1 MKKKQGIIILSAFFI
16 IISTIL
22 LINKPS
28 YAALS
33 PTTNYCPEEIYIKGS
48 TETLSLVPN
57 ITLPKNLNI
66 TNTSGTSLENTAITY
81 SRDTILAD
89 SKYEK
94 DYESAFGYFIPTF
107 TSNPT
112 ENRYYQQLFAWWV
125 DDIWNEDDYNL
136 TKEEKD
142 TIKESENGKKLVEKI
157 EEYQKYND
165 WTYSEDAY
173 STPLTLDEIDTSK
186 ITYTVTNDYIETS
199 LITPDCTKGYSY
211 LFTNYQVEVP
221 SQVIVVDKNGKEQK
235 EFARGEGFKLRIPI
249 SSIKNNQASF
259 QATIIGKSTFDIWGS
274 YYLEGEEPTPV
285 STENSRIAV
294 VSSPQ
299 ILVNCGKQEE
309 LEGFEELSFNYTE
322 EVGNLEIQVI
332 DAETKENLID
342 AEIVIYDQAGNIVY
356 RYKTTESKINVT
368 LPVGTYTIK
377 QIVTP
382 PNYQARETTITLDV
396 TKDQKA
402 VAVLENV
409 QLISVPNTL
418 KTTTTI
424 TMIGIIVVLVGVAII
439 LSIITKRK
447 KLQKM

>member
-1 MKKKQGIIILSAFFI
+1 MRKKQGIIILSAFFI

-28 YAALS
+28 YAAAG
-33 PTTNYCPEEIYIKGS
+33 PVTNYCPEEIYIKAS
-48 TETLSLVPN
+48 PETLSLVPN
-57 ITLPKNLNI
+57 ITIPKNLNI

-81 SRDTILAD
+81 IRDTKLTD
-89 SKYEK
+89 SKYVK
-94 DYESAFGYFIPTF
+94 SYESAFNYLIPTF

-112 ENRYYQQLFAWWV
+112 ENRYYQQLFAWWMS
-125 DDIWNEDDYNL
+125 DLETGYDNNL
-136 TKEEKD
+136 TKEEKE
-142 TIKESENGKKLVEKI
+142 TIKESENAKKLVEKV

-165 WTYSEDAY
+165 WTYSEDSY
-173 STPLTLDEIDTSK
+173 STSLTLDEIDTSK

-199 LITPDCTKGYSY
+199 LITPDCTKDYSY

-221 SQVIVVDKNGKEQK
+221 VRVIVVDKNGKEQK

-259 QATIIGKSTFDIWGS
+259 QATIIGKSILDIWGTYEIS
-274 YYLEGEEPTPV
+274 EES
-285 STENSRIAV
+285 STQSTRALILPSV
-294 VSSPQ
+294 V
-299 ILVNCGKQEE
+299 VNCGKQEE
-309 LEGFEELSFNYTE
+309 LEEFEELNFNYTE

-409 QLISVPNTL
+409 QLISVPDTL

-424 TMIGIIVVLVGVAII
+424 TMIGITIALLGIVII
-439 LSIITKRK
+439 GTILFKKKKRYK
-447 KLQKM
+447 

>member
-1 MKKKQGIIILSAFFI
+1 MRKKQGIIILSAFFI

-28 YAALS
+28 YAAVS
-33 PTTNYCPEEIYIKGS
+33 PGTNYCPEEIFVKAS

-81 SRDTILAD
+81 SRDTMITD

-94 DYESAFGYFIPTF
+94 VYESNYLIPTF

-125 DDIWNEDDYNL
+125 DDIRNEDDYNL
-136 TKEEKD
+136 TKEEKEA
-142 TIKESENGKKLVEKI
+142 IKVSENGKKVAEKL

-165 WTYSEDAY
+165 WIYSEDAY
-173 STPLTLDEIDTSK
+173 SPPILDEIDTSK

-199 LITPDCTKGYSY
+199 LITPNCTNDYSY
-211 LFTNYQVEVP
+211 MFTNYQVEVP

-235 EFARGEGFKLRIPI
+235 EFVRGEGFKLRIPI

-259 QATIIGKSTFDIWGS
+259 QATIIGKSTFDIWGKYEIS
-274 YYLEGEEPTPV
+274 EE
-285 STENSRIAV
+285 STTQSTRGIGI
-294 VSSPQ
+294 SSSV

-309 LEGFEELSFNYTE
+309 LGEFEELSFNYTE

-424 TMIGIIVVLVGVAII
+424 TMIGITIALLGIVII
-439 LSIITKRK
+439 GTILFKKKKRYK
-447 KLQKM
+447 

>member
-28 YAALS
+28 YAAVS
-33 PTTNYCPEEIYIKGS
+33 PGTNYCPEEIFVKAS

-66 TNTSGTSLENTAITY
+66 TNTSGTNLENTAITY
-81 SRDTILAD
+81 TRDTKLTN
-89 SKYEK
+89 SKYVTIREG
-94 DYESAFGYFIPTF
+94 FLPIPSF

-112 ENRYYQQLFAWWV
+112 ENRYYQQLFAWWLN
-125 DDIWNEDDYNL
+125 DLGTDADNNL

-199 LITPDCTKGYSY
+199 LITPDCTKDYSY
-211 LFTNYQVEVP
+211 MFTNYQVEVP

-259 QATIIGKSTFDIWGS
+259 QATIIGKSTFDIWGE
-274 YYLEGEEPTPV
+274 YDLEES
-285 STENSRIAV
+285 STHSTRALIQPSV
-294 VSSPQ
+294 
-299 ILVNCGKQEE
+299 LVNCGKQEE
-309 LEGFEELSFNYTE
+309 LEGFEELNFNYTE

>member
-1 MKKKQGIIILSAFFI
+1 MRKKQGIIILSAFFI

-28 YAALS
+28 YAAVS
-33 PTTNYCPEEIYIKGS
+33 PGTNYCPEEIFVKAS

-81 SRDTILAD
+81 SRDTMITD

-94 DYESAFGYFIPTF
+94 VYESNYLIPTF

-125 DDIWNEDDYNL
+125 DDIRNEDDYNL
-136 TKEEKD
+136 TKEEKEA
-142 TIKESENGKKLVEKI
+142 IKVSENGKKVAEKL

-165 WTYSEDAY
+165 WIYSDEADNI
-173 STPLTLDEIDTSK
+173 SVPTLDEIDTSK

-199 LITPDCTKGYSY
+199 LITPDCTKDYSY
-211 LFTNYQVEVP
+211 IFTNYQVEVP

-235 EFARGEGFKLRIPI
+235 EFVRGEGFKLRIPI

-259 QATIIGKSTFDIWGS
+259 QATIIGKFTFDIWGKYEIS
-274 YYLEGEEPTPV
+274 EE
-285 STENSRIAV
+285 STTQSTRGIGI
-294 VSSPQ
+294 SSSV

-309 LEGFEELSFNYTE
+309 LGEFEELSFNYTE

>member
-1 MKKKQGIIILSAFFI
+1 MKKKHGILILSAFFI
-16 IISTIL
+16 IIATIL

-28 YAALS
+28 YAADE
-33 PTTNYCPEEIYIKGS
+33 PGTNYS
-48 TETLSLVPN
+48 ETLSLVPN

-81 SRDTILAD
+81 SRDTTLAD
-89 SKYEK
+89 SKYVK
-94 DYESAFGYFIPTF
+94 NYEGVLDIIPTF

-112 ENRYYQQLFAWWV
+112 ENRYYQQLFVWWV

-136 TKEEKD
+136 TKEEKEA
-142 TIKESENGKKLVEKI
+142 IKASENGKKLVEKI
-157 EEYQKYND
+157 EEYQKYED
-165 WTYSEDAY
+165 WTYSEDSY

-199 LITPDCTKGYSY
+199 LIIPDCTKDYSY
-211 LFTNYQVEVP
+211 MFTNYQVEVP

-235 EFARGEGFKLRIPI
+235 EFVRGEGFKLRIPI

-259 QATIIGKSTFDIWGS
+259 QATIIGKAVFDIWGS

-285 STENSRIAV
+285 STENSRMAL
-294 VSSPQ
+294 SSPP

-332 DAETKENLID
+332 DAETRKNLTA

-409 QLISVPNTL
+409 QLISVPDTL
-418 KTTTTI
+418 KTTTTFTI
-424 TMIGIIVVLVGVAII
+424 IGIIII
-439 LSIITKRK
+439 LLGTIIIVYTKKIKAR
-447 KLQKM
+447 

>member
-1 MKKKQGIIILSAFFI
+1 MKKKHGILILSAFFI
-16 IISTIL
+16 IIATIL

-28 YAALS
+28 YAADE
-33 PTTNYCPEEIYIKGS
+33 PGTNYCPEEIFVKAS

-81 SRDTILAD
+81 SRDTTLAD
-89 SKYEK
+89 SKYVK
-94 DYESAFGYFIPTF
+94 NYEGVLDIIPTF

-112 ENRYYQQLFAWWV
+112 ENRYYQQLFVWWV

-136 TKEEKD
+136 TKEEKEA
-142 TIKESENGKKLVEKI
+142 IKASENGKKLVEKI
-157 EEYQKYND
+157 EEYQKYED
-165 WTYSEDAY
+165 WTYSEDSY

-199 LITPDCTKGYSY
+199 LIIPDCTKDYSY
-211 LFTNYQVEVP
+211 MFTNYQVEVP

-259 QATIIGKSTFDIWGS
+259 QATIIGKSILDIWGTYEIS
-274 YYLEGEEPTPV
+274 EES
-285 STENSRIAV
+285 STQSTRALILPSV
-294 VSSPQ
+294 V
-299 ILVNCGKQEE
+299 VNCGKQEE
-309 LEGFEELSFNYTE
+309 LEEFEELNFNYTE

-342 AEIVIYDQAGNIVY
+342 AEIVIYDQSGNIIY
-356 RYKTTESKINVT
+356 RYKTKKSKINVT

-409 QLISVPNTL
+409 QLISVPDTL
-418 KTTTTI
+418 KTTTTFTI
-424 TMIGIIVVLVGVAII
+424 IGIIII
-439 LSIITKRK
+439 LLGTIIIVYTKKIKAR
-447 KLQKM
+447 

>member
-1 MKKKQGIIILSAFFI
+1 MKKKHGILILSAFFI
-16 IISTIL
+16 IIATIL

-28 YAALS
+28 YAADE
-33 PTTNYCPEEIYIKGS
+33 PGTNYCPEEIFVKAS

-81 SRDTILAD
+81 SRDTTLAD
-89 SKYEK
+89 SKYVK
-94 DYESAFGYFIPTF
+94 NYEGVLDIIPTF

-112 ENRYYQQLFAWWV
+112 ENRYYQQLFVWWV

-136 TKEEKD
+136 TKEEKEA
-142 TIKESENGKKLVEKI
+142 IKASENGKKLVEKI
-157 EEYQKYND
+157 EEYQKYED
-165 WTYSEDAY
+165 WTYSEDSY

-199 LITPDCTKGYSY
+199 LIIPDCTKDYSY
-211 LFTNYQVEVP
+211 MFTNYQVEVP

-235 EFARGEGFKLRIPI
+235 EFVRGEGFKLRIPI

-259 QATIIGKSTFDIWGS
+259 QATIIGKAVFDIWGS

-285 STENSRIAV
+285 STENSRMAL
-294 VSSPQ
+294 SSPP

-332 DAETKENLID
+332 DAETRKNLTA

-409 QLISVPNTL
+409 QLISVPDTL
-418 KTTTTI
+418 KTTTTFTI
-424 TMIGIIVVLVGVAII
+424 IGIIII
-439 LSIITKRK
+439 LLGTIIIVYTKKIKAR
-447 KLQKM
+447 

>member
-1 MKKKQGIIILSAFFI
+1 MKKKHGILILSAFFI
-16 IISTIL
+16 IIATIL

-28 YAALS
+28 YAADE
-33 PTTNYCPEEIYIKGS
+33 PGTNYCPEEIFVKAS

-81 SRDTILAD
+81 SRDTTLAD
-89 SKYEK
+89 SKYVK
-94 DYESAFGYFIPTF
+94 NYEGVLDIIPTF

-112 ENRYYQQLFAWWV
+112 ENRYYQQLFVWWI
-125 DDIWNEDDYNL
+125 DDIRNEDDYNL
-136 TKEEKD
+136 TKEEKEA
-142 TIKESENGKKLVEKI
+142 IKASENGKKLVEKI
-157 EEYQKYND
+157 EEYQKYED
-165 WTYSEDAY
+165 WTYSEDSY

-199 LITPDCTKGYSY
+199 LITPDCTKDYSY
-211 LFTNYQVEVP
+211 MFTNYQVEVP

-235 EFARGEGFKLRIPI
+235 EFVRGEGFKLRIPI

-259 QATIIGKSTFDIWGS
+259 QATIIGKAVFDIWGS

-285 STENSRIAV
+285 STENSRMA
-294 VSSPQ
+294 VSSPP

-332 DAETKENLID
+332 DAETRKNLTA

-409 QLISVPNTL
+409 QLISVPDTL

-424 TMIGIIVVLVGVAII
+424 TITGIIII
-439 LSIITKRK
+439 LLGTIIIIYTK
-447 KLQKM
+447 KMKAR

>member
-1 MKKKQGIIILSAFFI
+1 MRKKQGIIILSAFFI
-16 IISTIL
+16 IIATIL

-28 YAALS
+28 YAS
-33 PTTNYCPEEIYIKGS
+33 TIPGTNYCPEEIYIKAS

-81 SRDTILAD
+81 SRDTKLTN
-89 SKYEK
+89 SKYVTIREG
-94 DYESAFGYFIPTF
+94 FLPIPSF

-112 ENRYYQQLFAWWV
+112 ENRYYQQLFAWWLN
-125 DDIWNEDDYNL
+125 DLEIGYDNNL
-136 TKEEKD
+136 TKEEKEA
-142 TIKESENGKKLVEKI
+142 IKVSENGKKLVEKI

-165 WTYSEDAY
+165 WSYSDEADNI
-173 STPLTLDEIDTSK
+173 SVPTLDEIDTSK

-199 LITPDCTKGYSY
+199 LITPDCTKDYSY
-211 LFTNYQVEVP
+211 MFTNYQVEVP

-259 QATIIGKSTFDIWGS
+259 QATIIGKSTIDIWGEYEIS
-274 YYLEGEEPTPV
+274 EES
-285 STENSRIAV
+285 STHSTKALIQPSV
-294 VSSPQ
+294 
-299 ILVNCGKQEE
+299 LVNCGKQEE
-309 LEGFEELSFNYTE
+309 LGEFEELSFNYTE

>member
-1 MKKKQGIIILSAFFI
+1 MRKKQGIIILSAFFI

-28 YAALS
+28 YAAAI
-33 PTTNYCPEEIYIKGS
+33 PVTNYCPEEIYIKAS
-48 TETLSLVPN
+48 PETLSLVPN
-57 ITLPKNLNI
+57 ITIPKNLNI

-81 SRDTILAD
+81 IRDTKLTD
-89 SKYEK
+89 SKYVK
-94 DYESAFGYFIPTF
+94 SYESAFNYLIPTF

-112 ENRYYQQLFAWWV
+112 ENRYYQQLFAWWMS
-125 DDIWNEDDYNL
+125 DLETGYDNNL
-136 TKEEKD
+136 TKEEKE
-142 TIKESENGKKLVEKI
+142 TIKASENGKKVAEKI
-157 EEYQKYND
+157 EEYQEYING
-165 WTYSEDAY
+165 TS
-173 STPLTLDEIDTSK
+173 PPILDEIDTSK

-199 LITPDCTKGYSY
+199 LITPNCTNDYSY
-211 LFTNYQVEVP
+211 MFTNYQVEVP

-274 YYLEGEEPTPV
+274 YYLEES
-285 STENSRIAV
+285 STQSTRALIQPSV
-294 VSSPQ
+294 V
-299 ILVNCGKQEE
+299 VNCGKQEE
-309 LEGFEELSFNYTE
+309 LEEFEELNFNYTE

-332 DAETKENLID
+332 DAETKENLTD

-382 PNYQARETTITLDV
+382 PNYQARETTLTLDV

-424 TMIGIIVVLVGVAII
+424 TMVGITIALLGIVIIGSI
-439 LSIITKRK
+439 LFK
-447 KLQKM
+447 KKKEI

>member
-1 MKKKQGIIILSAFFI
+1 MRKKQGIIILSAFFI

-28 YAALS
+28 YAAGE
-33 PTTNYCPEEIYIKGS
+33 PVTNYCPEEIYIKES

-89 SKYEK
+89 SKYVK
-94 DYESAFGYFIPTF
+94 NYEGVLDIIPTF

-112 ENRYYQQLFAWWV
+112 ENRYYQQLFVWWI
-125 DDIWNEDDYNL
+125 DDIRNEDDYNL
-136 TKEEKD
+136 TKEEKEA
-142 TIKESENGKKLVEKI
+142 IKASENGKKLVEKI
-157 EEYQKYND
+157 EEYQKYED
-165 WTYSEDAY
+165 WTYSEDSY

-199 LITPDCTKGYSY
+199 LITPDCTKDYSY
-211 LFTNYQVEVP
+211 MFTNYQVEVP

-235 EFARGEGFKLRIPI
+235 EFVRGEGFKLRIPI

-259 QATIIGKSTFDIWGS
+259 QATIIGKAVFDIWGS

-285 STENSRIAV
+285 STENSRMA
-294 VSSPQ
+294 VSSPP

-332 DAETKENLID
+332 DAETRKNLTA

-409 QLISVPNTL
+409 QLISVPDTL

-424 TMIGIIVVLVGVAII
+424 TITGIIII
-439 LSIITKRK
+439 LLGTIIIIYTK
-447 KLQKM
+447 KMKAR

>member
-1 MKKKQGIIILSAFFI
+1 MKKKHGILILSAFFI
-16 IISTIL
+16 IIATIL

-28 YAALS
+28 YAAVS
-33 PTTNYCPEEIYIKGS
+33 PGTNYCPEEIYIKAS

-66 TNTSGTSLENTAITY
+66 TNTSGTSLENTAITVT
-81 SRDTILAD
+81 RDTKLTD
-89 SKYEK
+89 SKYVKGDELVS
-94 DYESAFGYFIPTF
+94 EGIPTF

-112 ENRYYQQLFAWWV
+112 ENRYYQQLFAWWMSDLV
-125 DDIWNEDDYNL
+125 NDADNNL
-136 TKEEKD
+136 TKEEKEA
-142 TIKESENGKKLVEKI
+142 IKVSENGKKVAEKL

-165 WTYSEDAY
+165 WIYSEDAY

-259 QATIIGKSTFDIWGS
+259 QATIIGKAMFDIWGEYEIS
-274 YYLEGEEPTPV
+274 EE
-285 STENSRIAV
+285 STTQSTRGIGI
-294 VSSPQ
+294 SSS

-309 LEGFEELSFNYTE
+309 LGEFEELSFNYTE

>member
-1 MKKKQGIIILSAFFI
+1 MRKKQGIIILSAFFI
-16 IISTIL
+16 IIATIL

-28 YAALS
+28 YAAAGIA
-33 PTTNYCPEEIYIKGS
+33 TNYCPEEIYIKES

-66 TNTSGTSLENTAITY
+66 TNTSGTSLENTAIIY
-81 SRDTILAD
+81 SRDTTLAD
-89 SKYEK
+89 SKYVRVAELVS
-94 DYESAFGYFIPTF
+94 ETIPTF

-112 ENRYYQQLFAWWV
+112 ENRYYQQLFAWWL
-125 DDIWNEDDYNL
+125 DDIWTNGDYNL
-136 TKEEKD
+136 TKEEKEA
-142 TIKESENGKKLVEKI
+142 IKASENGKKVAEKI
-157 EEYQKYND
+157 EEYQEYING
-165 WTYSEDAY
+165 TS
-173 STPLTLDEIDTSK
+173 PPILDEIDTSK

-199 LITPDCTKGYSY
+199 LITPNCTNDYSY
-211 LFTNYQVEVP
+211 MFTNYQVEVP

-235 EFARGEGFKLRIPI
+235 EFVRGEGFKLRIPI

-259 QATIIGKSTFDIWGS
+259 QATIIGKFTFDIWGKYEIS
-274 YYLEGEEPTPV
+274 EE
-285 STENSRIAV
+285 STTQSTRGIGI
-294 VSSPQ
+294 SSSV

-309 LEGFEELSFNYTE
+309 LGEFEELSFNYTE

-382 PNYQARETTITLDV
+382 PNYQARETTLTLDV

>member
-1 MKKKQGIIILSAFFI
+1 MKKKQGIIILSALFI

-28 YAALS
+28 YAAAE
-33 PTTNYCPEEIYIKGS
+33 PVTNYCPEEIYIKAS

-66 TNTSGTSLENTAITY
+66 TNTSGTSLENTAITF
-81 SRDTILAD
+81 SRDTTLMD
-89 SKYEK
+89 SKYVKNYETPF
-94 DYESAFGYFIPTF
+94 DYLIPTF

-112 ENRYYQQLFAWWV
+112 ENRYYQQLFAWWMS
-125 DDIWNEDDYNL
+125 DLETGYDNNL

-142 TIKESENGKKLVEKI
+142 TIKTSENGKKLVEKI
-157 EEYQKYND
+157 EEYQKYED
-165 WTYSEDAY
+165 WTYSEDSY

-199 LITPDCTKGYSY
+199 LITPDCTKDYSY
-211 LFTNYQVEVP
+211 IFTNYQVEVP

-235 EFARGEGFKLRIPI
+235 EFVRGEGFKLRIPI

-259 QATIIGKSTFDIWGS
+259 QATIIGKFTFDIWGKYEIS
-274 YYLEGEEPTPV
+274 EE
-285 STENSRIAV
+285 STTQSTRGIGI
-294 VSSPQ
+294 SSSV

-309 LEGFEELSFNYTE
+309 LGEFEELSFNYTE

-424 TMIGIIVVLVGVAII
+424 TMIGITIALLGIVII
-439 LSIITKRK
+439 GTILLKKNKRNIK
-447 KLQKM
+447 KRN

>member
-1 MKKKQGIIILSAFFI
+1 MKKKHGILILSAFFI
-16 IISTIL
+16 IIATIL

-28 YAALS
+28 YA
-33 PTTNYCPEEIYIKGS
+33 
-48 TETLSLVPN
+48 ETLSLVPN

-81 SRDTILAD
+81 SRDTTLAD
-89 SKYEK
+89 SKYVK
-94 DYESAFGYFIPTF
+94 NYEGVLDIIPTF

-112 ENRYYQQLFAWWV
+112 ENRYYQQLFVWWV

-136 TKEEKD
+136 TKEEKEA
-142 TIKESENGKKLVEKI
+142 IKASENGKKLVEKI
-157 EEYQKYND
+157 EEYQKYED
-165 WTYSEDAY
+165 WTYSEDSY

-199 LITPDCTKGYSY
+199 LIIPDCTKDYSY
-211 LFTNYQVEVP
+211 MFTNYQVEVP

-235 EFARGEGFKLRIPI
+235 EFVRGEGFKLRIPI

-259 QATIIGKSTFDIWGS
+259 QATIIGKAVFDIWGS

-285 STENSRIAV
+285 STENSRMAL
-294 VSSPQ
+294 SSPP

-332 DAETKENLID
+332 DAETRKNLTA

-409 QLISVPNTL
+409 QLISVPDTL
-418 KTTTTI
+418 KTTTTFTI
-424 TMIGIIVVLVGVAII
+424 IGIIII
-439 LSIITKRK
+439 LLGTIIIVYTKKIKAR
-447 KLQKM
+447 

>member
-1 MKKKQGIIILSAFFI
+1 MKKKHGILILSAFFI
-16 IISTIL
+16 IIATIL

-28 YAALS
+28 YAADE
-33 PTTNYCPEEIYIKGS
+33 PGTNYCPEEIFVKAS

-81 SRDTILAD
+81 SRDTTLAD
-89 SKYEK
+89 SKYVK
-94 DYESAFGYFIPTF
+94 NYEGVLDIIPTF

-136 TKEEKD
+136 TKEEKEA
-142 TIKESENGKKLVEKI
+142 IKVSENGKKVAEKL

-165 WTYSEDAY
+165 WIYSEDAY

-199 LITPDCTKGYSY
+199 LITPDCTKDYSY
-211 LFTNYQVEVP
+211 MFTNYQVEVP

-259 QATIIGKSTFDIWGS
+259 QATIIGKSILDIWGTYEIS
-274 YYLEGEEPTPV
+274 EES
-285 STENSRIAV
+285 STQSTRALILPSV
-294 VSSPQ
+294 V
-299 ILVNCGKQEE
+299 VNCGKQEE
-309 LEGFEELSFNYTE
+309 LGEFEELSFNYTE

-424 TMIGIIVVLVGVAII
+424 TMIGITIALLGIVII
-439 LSIITKRK
+439 GTILFKKKKRYK
-447 KLQKM
+447 

>member
-28 YAALS
+28 YAAVS
-33 PTTNYCPEEIYIKGS
+33 PGTNYCPEEIFVKAS

-81 SRDTILAD
+81 SRDTTLAD
-89 SKYEK
+89 SKYVK
-94 DYESAFGYFIPTF
+94 SYEGVLDIIPTF

-259 QATIIGKSTFDIWGS
+259 QATIIGKSTFDIWGE
-274 YYLEGEEPTPV
+274 YYLEES
-285 STENSRIAV
+285 STHSTRGV
-294 VSSPQ
+294 VIYSSL

-309 LEGFEELSFNYTE
+309 LAEFEELSFNYTE

>member
-1 MKKKQGIIILSAFFI
+1 MRKKQGIIILSAFFI
-16 IISTIL
+16 IIATIL

-28 YAALS
+28 YAVDTS
-33 PTTNYCPEEIYIKGS
+33 NYCPEEIFVKAS
-48 TETLSLVPN
+48 TETLSLVPG

-81 SRDTILAD
+81 TRNTKPTD
-89 SKYEK
+89 SKYVK
-94 DYESAFGYFIPTF
+94 NYESAFGYLIPTF

-136 TKEEKD
+136 TKEEKEA
-142 TIKESENGKKLVEKI
+142 IKVSENAKKLVEKI

-165 WTYSEDAY
+165 WTYSEDSY
-173 STPLTLDEIDTSK
+173 STPKTIDKIDTSK

-199 LITPDCTKGYSY
+199 LITPDCTKDYSY

-221 SQVIVVDKNGKEQK
+221 AQVIVVDKNGKEQK

-259 QATIIGKSTFDIWGS
+259 QATITGKSTFDIWGEYDEDFS
-274 YYLEGEEPTPV
+274 SQR
-285 STENSRIAV
+285 STRGLIKLSRV
-294 VSSPQ
+294 
-299 ILVNCGKQEE
+299 LVNCGKQEE
-309 LEGFEELSFNYTE
+309 LGEFEELNFNYTE

-332 DAETKENLID
+332 DAETRKNLMD
-342 AEIVIYDQAGNIVY
+342 AEIVIYDQAGKIIY

-409 QLISVPNTL
+409 QLISVPDTL

-424 TMIGIIVVLVGVAII
+424 TMIGITIALLGIVII
-439 LSIITKRK
+439 GTILLKKNKRNIK
-447 KLQKM
+447 

>member
-1 MKKKQGIIILSAFFI
+1 MRKKQGIIILSAFFI
-16 IISTIL
+16 IIATIL

-28 YAALS
+28 YAAAG
-33 PTTNYCPEEIYIKGS
+33 PVTNYCPEEIYIKAS
-48 TETLSLVPN
+48 PETLSLVPN
-57 ITLPKNLNI
+57 ITIPKNLNI

-81 SRDTILAD
+81 SRDTTLAD
-89 SKYEK
+89 SKYVK
-94 DYESAFGYFIPTF
+94 NYEGVLDIIPTF

-112 ENRYYQQLFAWWV
+112 ENRYYQQLFAWWMS
-125 DDIWNEDDYNL
+125 DLETGYDNNL
-136 TKEEKD
+136 TKEEKE
-142 TIKESENGKKLVEKI
+142 TIKESENAKKLVEKV

-165 WTYSEDAY
+165 WTYSEDSY
-173 STPLTLDEIDTSK
+173 STSLTLDEIDTSK

-199 LITPDCTKGYSY
+199 LITPDCTKDYSY

-221 SQVIVVDKNGKEQK
+221 VRVIVVDKNGKEQK

-259 QATIIGKSTFDIWGS
+259 QATIIGKSIFDIWGEYEIS
-274 YYLEGEEPTPV
+274 EE
-285 STENSRIAV
+285 STTQSTRGIGTNSSI
-294 VSSPQ
+294 
-299 ILVNCGKQEE
+299 IVNCGKQEE
-309 LEGFEELSFNYTE
+309 LGEFEELNFNYTE

-424 TMIGIIVVLVGVAII
+424 TMVGITIALLGIVIIGSI
-439 LSIITKRK
+439 LFK
-447 KLQKM
+447 KKKEI

>member
-1 MKKKQGIIILSAFFI
+1 MRKKQGIIILSAFFI
-16 IISTIL
+16 IIATIL

-28 YAALS
+28 YAVVS
-33 PTTNYCPEEIYIKGS
+33 PAPNYCPEEIFVKAS
-48 TETLSLVPN
+48 TETLSLVPG

-81 SRDTILAD
+81 SRDTMITD

-94 DYESAFGYFIPTF
+94 VYESNYLIPTF

-112 ENRYYQQLFAWWV
+112 ENRYYQQLFVWWLN
-125 DDIWNEDDYNL
+125 DLGTDADNNL
-136 TKEEKD
+136 TKEEKEA
-142 TIKESENGKKLVEKI
+142 IKVSENGKKVAEKL
-157 EEYQKYND
+157 EEYQKYHD
-165 WTYSEDAY
+165 WSYSEDSD

-199 LITPDCTKGYSY
+199 LITPDCTKDYSY

-259 QATIIGKSTFDIWGS
+259 QATIIGKSILDIWGTYEIS
-274 YYLEGEEPTPV
+274 EES
-285 STENSRIAV
+285 STQSTRALILPSV
-294 VSSPQ
+294 V
-299 ILVNCGKQEE
+299 VNCGKQEE
-309 LEGFEELSFNYTE
+309 LEEFEELNFNYTE

-409 QLISVPNTL
+409 QLISVPDTL

>member
-1 MKKKQGIIILSAFFI
+1 MRKKQGIIILSAFFI

-28 YAALS
+28 YAAVS
-33 PTTNYCPEEIYIKGS
+33 PGTNYCPEEIFVKAS

-81 SRDTILAD
+81 SRDTMITD

-94 DYESAFGYFIPTF
+94 VYESNYLIPTF

-125 DDIWNEDDYNL
+125 DDIRNEDDYNL
-136 TKEEKD
+136 TKEEKEA
-142 TIKESENGKKLVEKI
+142 IKVSENGKKVAEKL

-165 WTYSEDAY
+165 WIYSEDAY

-199 LITPDCTKGYSY
+199 LITPDCTKDYSY

-221 SQVIVVDKNGKEQK
+221 VRVIVVDKNGKEQK

-259 QATIIGKSTFDIWGS
+259 QATIIGKSIFDIWGEYEIS
-274 YYLEGEEPTPV
+274 EE
-285 STENSRIAV
+285 STTQSTRGIGTNSSI
-294 VSSPQ
+294 
-299 ILVNCGKQEE
+299 IVNCGKQEE
-309 LEGFEELSFNYTE
+309 LGEFEELNFNYTE

-409 QLISVPNTL
+409 QLISVPDTL

-424 TMIGIIVVLVGVAII
+424 TMIGITIALLGIVII
-439 LSIITKRK
+439 GTILLKKKKRYK
-447 KLQKM
+447 